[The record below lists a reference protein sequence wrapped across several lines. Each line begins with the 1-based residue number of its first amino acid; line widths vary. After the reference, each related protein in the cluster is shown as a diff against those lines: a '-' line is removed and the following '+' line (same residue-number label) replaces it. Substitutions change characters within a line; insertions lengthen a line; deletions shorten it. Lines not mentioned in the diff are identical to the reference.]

1 MDISLSPAAGSGRRA
16 ARNARAARL
25 PSLTGMRFI
34 AALAVF
40 LSHLTLENLFAD
52 DGVQKSMTAMFIQGG
67 FTGVGFFFVLSG
79 FVLAWSA
86 REKDTARTFWRR
98 RFFKIYPN
106 HVVTFVAA
114 ALLLGFV
121 ANETFDPGTAALNLS
136 LLQAWAPVNGGFNI
150 VSWSLS
156 CEVLFYLSFPLLFR
170 YIRRIR
176 PDRLWF
182 WVGVVVA
189 LILLVPLAATSLPNE
204 PYLWY
209 AETSVP
215 RFWFVY
221 AFAPVRLLDF
231 VFGILLARV
240 VLEGRR
246 LPVGFGWAA
255 ALSLVAYATAPLFPM
270 TYKLTAVT
278 VVPLG
283 LLIAA
288 GAVADR
294 DGKRTFLAGRRMVWL
309 GEVSFAFYMVHWLVL
324 TFGVRWIGDEWGTP
338 AALGV
343 TALLFGVTL
352 VLSWL
357 LYAGVERPVMRRFS
371 TRRRP
376 RFVVYRQ
383 DPASAKTAAPAPTVR
398 MEDHG

>member
-1 MDISLSPAAGSGRRA
+1 MDISLSSAAGSGRRA
-16 ARNARAARL
+16 AREARAARL

-52 DGVQKSMTAMFIQGG
+52 PGVQKSMTAMFIQGG

-106 HVVTFVAA
+106 HVVTFLAA

-121 ANETFDPGTAALNLS
+121 ANETFDFGTAALNLS

-170 YIRRIR
+170 YLRRIR

-182 WVGVVVA
+182 WAGAVIAV
-189 LILLVPLAATSLPNE
+189 ILLIPLAATSLPNE

-231 VFGILLARV
+231 VFGILLARI

-246 LPVGFGWAA
+246 LPLRFGWAA
-255 ALSLVAYATAPLFPM
+255 ALSLVAYAAAPFFPM

-294 DGKRTFLAGRRMVWL
+294 EGEQTFLAGRRMVWL

-324 TFGVRWIGDEWGTP
+324 TFGVKWIGDQWGTP

-352 VLSWL
+352 LLSWL

-376 RFVVYRQ
+376 KLVVYRQ
-383 DPASAKTAAPAPTVR
+383 EPAPAKPAAPAPTVR

>member
-1 MDISLSPAAGSGRRA
+1 MDIPPASAAVSGRRA
-16 ARNARAARL
+16 ARNARVPRL
-25 PSLTGMRFI
+25 PSLTGMRFV
-34 AALAVF
+34 AAFTVF
-40 LSHLTLENLFAD
+40 LSHLTLEDLFAD
-52 DGVQKSMTAMFIQGG
+52 DGVQRSMTATFIQGG

-121 ANETFDPGTAALNLS
+121 ANETFDLGTAALNLS
-136 LLQAWAPVNGGFNI
+136 LLQAWAPVDGGFNI

-176 PDRLWF
+176 PDRLWL
-182 WVGVVVA
+182 WTGVVVA
-189 LILLVPLAATSLPNE
+189 VILLVPLAATSLPNE

-246 LPVGFGWAA
+246 LPMGLGWAA
-255 ALSLVAYATAPLFPM
+255 VLSVAAYAVAPLFPM

-294 DGKRTFLAGRRMVWL
+294 EGRRTFLAGPRMVWL

-324 TFGVRWIGDEWGTP
+324 TFGVRWLGDQWGTP

-343 TALLFGVTL
+343 AALLFGVTL
-352 VLSWL
+352 ALAWL
-357 LYAGVERPVMRRFS
+357 LHAGVERPVMRRFS
-371 TRRRP
+371 LRRRP
-376 RFVVYRQ
+376 KLVLYRQ
-383 DPASAKTAAPAPTVR
+383 EPASAKAAAPEPTVR